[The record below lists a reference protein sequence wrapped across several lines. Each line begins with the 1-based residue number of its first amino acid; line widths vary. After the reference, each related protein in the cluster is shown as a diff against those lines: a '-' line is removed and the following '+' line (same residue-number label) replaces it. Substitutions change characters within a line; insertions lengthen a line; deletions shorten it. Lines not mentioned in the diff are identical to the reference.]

1 MFIKWESLEETSPM
15 KNTIIMNKKTIISLL
30 AAITWICTCN
40 LASGQPS
47 RRSNIISPQINPDKT
62 VTFRFL
68 APMAKDVK
76 LSTQFE
82 KGPVEMTRDSL
93 GIWSVTRGPV
103 KPDIYPYFFVV
114 DGIQVMDPGN
124 AALFPNERFKASLVD
139 IPGDTPLI
147 HSMQD
152 VPHGTIT
159 YTGYKSKIMNGID
172 RPLVVYT
179 PPGYEKN
186 PGTKYPVLYLISG
199 TTDTEET
206 WYKVGRAN
214 LILDNLIAQGK
225 TVPMIIVM
233 PYGNNF
239 IEISGPAS
247 PDVIPMYQA
256 YSNEI
261 ITDII
266 PFCEKNFRIIADREH
281 RAVAGFS
288 RGGGQTLWT
297 GLSNTDKFAY
307 ICSFSAYLTK
317 EAFEQHFRSFYSNPE
332 ETNKLMKLFWLSVGN
347 EDFLYQ
353 QAADFIDLLKS
364 KKIITKTLITTG
376 GHTWMN
382 CRLFLTNAVPLLFRD

>member
-1 MFIKWESLEETSPM
+1 M
-15 KNTIIMNKKTIISLL
+15 KNRSFTFLVVAFML
-30 AAITWICTCN
+30 AGTCRF
-40 LASGQPS
+40 ASGQPP
-47 RRSNIISPQINPDKT
+47 RGQLVISPQVNPDKT
-62 VTFRFL
+62 VTFRYM
-68 APMAKDVK
+68 APSAKDVK
-76 LSTQFE
+76 LSAQFE
-82 KGPVEMTRDSL
+82 KGPVAMAKGDN
-93 GIWSVTRGPV
+93 GMWSITVGPV
-103 KPDIYPYFFVV
+103 KPDIYPYNFIV

-124 AALFPNERFKASLVD
+124 VAFFPNERFKASLVD

-159 YTGYKSKIMNGID
+159 YTGYTSKTMNGIY

-186 PGTKYPVLYLISG
+186 PQKKYPVLYLISG

-214 LILDNLIAQGK
+214 LILDNLISQGK
-225 TVPMIIVM
+225 AVPMIIVM

-239 IEISGPAS
+239 IGISGPAS
-247 PDVIPMYQA
+247 PDVVPMYQA
-256 YSNEI
+256 YSNELI
-261 ITDII
+261 NDII
-266 PFCEKNFRIIADREH
+266 PFCEKNFRITADREH

-288 RGGGQTLWT
+288 RGGGQSLWA

-317 EAFEQHFRSFYSNPE
+317 EAFEQHFTSFYSNPE
-332 ETNKLMKLFWLSVGN
+332 VTNKNMKLFWLSVGN
-347 EDFLYQ
+347 EDFLYK
-353 QAADFIDLLKS
+353 QAAEFIDLLKT
-364 KKIITKTLITTG
+364 KNITTRTLITTG

-382 CRLFLTNAVPLLFRD
+382 CKLFLSEAAPLLFK